1 MPLRISLYPVNR
13 YIILPHIDHPCL
25 APIYIYM
32 CQVRAWY
39 ILLRTQHSIRR
50 NSYCSPVPVAMRGGK
65 IQFFEAFFFGGVW
78 LFGSCLIS
86 FPVCGSDR
94 NVLPLLRELQEISK
108 KVIIGGQTSVYMS
121 GICPT
126 QPDGYIPDIYQ
137 VQYILPPPK
146 PYHLGQNHQSSGL
159 ILNLVRDWVTDK
171 ICQVRSA
178 IGQTPT
184 LNFGNSLFCRA

>member
-1 MPLRISLYPVNR
+1 MFSTN
-13 YIILPHIDHPCL
+13 
-25 APIYIYM
+25 IYIYVPST
-32 CQVRAWY
+32 CLVYIAQDSAQY
-39 ILLRTQHSIRR
+39 TSEFILLPGTSSNAWGQDA
-50 NSYCSPVPVAMRGGK
+50 V
-65 IQFFEAFFFGGVW
+65 FEAFFFGGVW